1 MDVSGIANL
10 ATSMARVQ
18 TGQDVGIAVLKKVLD
33 TETSIA
39 AGLIAAIPTP
49 PTISNLPPHLG
60 RNINT
65 TA

>member
-10 ATSMARVQ
+10 ATRMAQAQ
-18 TGQDVGIAVLKKVLD
+18 TGQDVGIAVLKKALD
-33 TETSIA
+33 AEASIA
-39 AGLIAAIPTP
+39 AGLIAAIPAAP
-49 PTISNLPPHLG
+49 SIVNLPPHLG

>member
-10 ATSMARVQ
+10 ATSMAQAQ

-33 TETSIA
+33 AEASIA
-39 AGLIAAIPTP
+39 AGLISAIPAP
-49 PTISNLPPHLG
+49 SSIPNLPPHLG
-60 RNINT
+60 QSINT